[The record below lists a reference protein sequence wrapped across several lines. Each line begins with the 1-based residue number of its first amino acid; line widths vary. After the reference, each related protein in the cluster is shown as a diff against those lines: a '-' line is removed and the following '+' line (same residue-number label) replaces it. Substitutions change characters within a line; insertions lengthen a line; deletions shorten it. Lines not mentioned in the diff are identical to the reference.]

1 MRSEKASISSVVV
14 SPLPHSLAMSR
25 NGALL
30 MAAMGARRQS
40 SEISTE
46 PIFMRE
52 PGSGPDHQIYTARD
66 RIDLWLGLW
75 QGQRTVS
82 EGGVMS
88 NVRCLDPSALESAR
102 KAKARATGAVPAS
115 HEGWAALHQHAGPA
129 PVAISLHAH
138 ILPST
143 RSKRASLTV

>member
-30 MAAMGARRQS
+30 MAAMGAKRQS

-52 PGSGPDHQIYTARD
+52 PGSGPVDQIYTAREQ
-66 RIDLWLGLW
+66 IDLWVGFW
-75 QGQRTVS
+75 QDQRSVS
-82 EGGVMS
+82 EVGFGSSVWLIR
-88 NVRCLDPSALESAR
+88 VAFI
-102 KAKARATGAVPAS
+102 AT
-115 HEGWAALHQHAGPA
+115 L
-129 PVAISLHAH
+129 ISLSSTPLLAAYLAGVASPAELVRGYSQALARQNTNAV
-138 ILPST
+138 LP
-143 RSKRASLTV
+143 

>member
-14 SPLPHSLAMSR
+14 SPLPLSLATSR

-52 PGSGPDHQIYTARD
+52 PGSGPVDQIYTARE
-66 RIDLWLGLW
+66 RIDLGLGLW
-75 QGQRTVS
+75 QDRRTVTS
-82 EGGVMS
+82 RRRIVKS
-88 NVRCLDPSALESAR
+88 N
-102 KAKARATGAVPAS
+102 
-115 HEGWAALHQHAGPA
+115 
-129 PVAISLHAH
+129 
-138 ILPST
+138 
-143 RSKRASLTV
+143 RSPGDQC